1 MIPMELSQ
9 LTSMDIKTT
18 ILTIVAIAAAVVV
31 ILDLVIKAR
40 EVKKPMDQ
48 NKRTIDEKLDND
60 NRRINDLERKI
71 EKFSEGQ
78 DMTLQ
83 VLFSL
88 LQHEV
93 TGDHVND
100 MERTLAKLSDYLIK
114 R

>member
-1 MIPMELSQ
+1 MPMELSQ

-48 NKRTIDEKLDND
+48 SKRTIDEKLDND
-60 NRRINDLERKI
+60 NRRISDLEIQMK
-71 EKFSEGQ
+71 KFSDGQ

-100 MERTLAKLSDYLIK
+100 MERTLSRLSDYLIK